1 MNTTDSVSPLLEVED
16 LRLQFRAGTKVVRAV
31 DGVSFSLGP
40 GFHRPAVAVYA
51 SERHPIRGRVRR
63 GRTIGPSA
71 GIARIDAC

>member
-1 MNTTDSVSPLLEVED
+1 MLAAQLRRDLGLAVAVPLL
-16 LRLQFRAGTKVVRAV
+16 LLAR
-31 DGVSFSLGP
+31 P